1 MLQDCRFPTYDNV
14 ACRKSGGIS
23 FEKFYENVQG
33 CNRKVK
39 REMVFSK
46 RDRSAVLAIYPEKCD
61 EMTKLEAGA
70 NLVQYLLGNLEVR
83 KFFRITS

>member
-1 MLQDCRFPTYDNV
+1 
-14 ACRKSGGIS
+14 
-23 FEKFYENVQG
+23 
-33 CNRKVK
+33 
-39 REMVFSK
+39 MVFSK

-61 EMTKLEAGA
+61 EMTKMEAGA

>member
-14 ACRKSGGIS
+14 VCRKSDENS
-23 FEKFYENVQG
+23 FEKIYENVQV
-33 CNRKVK
+33 CDRKV
-39 REMVFSK
+39 RGEMVFSK